1 MNFFKALFG
10 GKEEKPEDRK
20 RAEEERDFDVLKYDG
35 VRALRSGQHDYAI
48 QCFTHALGMKEDLE
62 IRDYMSQALI
72 RADRLPEAYEQLM
85 KIAEAQPD
93 NLQVLIRMANV
104 AYMMEDYTA
113 VADASE
119 KALMIDDKCVEA
131 LFFYAKA
138 CIGHGDTTN
147 AVAMLTKAIC
157 LKPDYTEA
165 YLLRGETLL
174 SAGETAEADEDVC
187 RLMKEHPE
195 NEDILIL
202 KARIERAK
210 GNPSEAISYY
220 GKAIDTNPFNANAYR
235 ERGKLRIDNGDES
248 GGQADYRQAKELEE
262 QQNAGNEK
270 QDIENEIKDKYKSI
284 DPYGVFS

>member
-35 VRALRSGQHDYAI
+35 VRALRSGQHDYSI

-119 KALMIDDKCVEA
+119 KALMIDD
-131 LFFYAKA
+131 
-138 CIGHGDTTN
+138 N
-147 AVAMLTKAIC
+147 AWRRCSSTPK
-157 LKPDYTEA
+157 
-165 YLLRGETLL
+165 
-174 SAGETAEADEDVC
+174 
-187 RLMKEHPE
+187 
-195 NEDILIL
+195 
-202 KARIERAK
+202 RA
-210 GNPSEAISYY
+210 
-220 GKAIDTNPFNANAYR
+220 
-235 ERGKLRIDNGDES
+235 
-248 GGQADYRQAKELEE
+248 
-262 QQNAGNEK
+262 
-270 QDIENEIKDKYKSI
+270 
-284 DPYGVFS
+284 